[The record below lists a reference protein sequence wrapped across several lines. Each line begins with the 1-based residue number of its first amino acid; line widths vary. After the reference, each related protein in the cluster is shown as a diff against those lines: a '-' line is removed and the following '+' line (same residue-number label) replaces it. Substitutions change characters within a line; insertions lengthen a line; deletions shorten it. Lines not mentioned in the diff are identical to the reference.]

1 MDTALCLHNATVLTG
16 FSVMKKCAVYIK
28 DNYIADVYNEER
40 FKQKKFDSKVKII
53 DVKGAYVAPGLI
65 DTHIHGIGGYSADD
79 ADYKSILAMS
89 EILARYGVTSFIPTL
104 CAAPEKELVKK
115 IKAVVKAMGK
125 EKGAHILG
133 MHLEGPFLSPDRIG
147 AQDRYGICDVDLKLL
162 DRLWKAS
169 KGKIINMTLAPEL
182 KGMRELALNCIK
194 KGIIMQAGHT
204 NATYEQMIEGMQV
217 NIMHVTHLFNAMRPL
232 HHREPGVVG
241 AALIHPEISC
251 EIIGD
256 GIHVN
261 PNLIALLM
269 KSKPLSQLVLI
280 TDAFDLAKTEL
291 PPDSPYYFDECF
303 KRKCDDVIVG
313 SGISMFD
320 GLRNLVRYEV
330 PVEKAIRMA
339 SSNPAKI
346 MKQEN
351 KGFIIPGYDAD
362 IIIFDKE
369 FKNVQTIING
379 QFIKDAKP

>member
-1 MDTALCLHNATVLTG
+1 
-16 FSVMKKCAVYIK
+16 
-28 DNYIADVYNEER
+28 
-40 FKQKKFDSKVKII
+40 
-53 DVKGAYVAPGLI
+53 
-65 DTHIHGIGGYSADD
+65 
-79 ADYKSILAMS
+79 
-89 EILARYGVTSFIPTL
+89 
-104 CAAPEKELVKK
+104 
-115 IKAVVKAMGK
+115 
-125 EKGAHILG
+125 
-133 MHLEGPFLSPDRIG
+133 
-147 AQDRYGICDVDLKLL
+147 
-162 DRLWKAS
+162 
-169 KGKIINMTLAPEL
+169 
-182 KGMRELALNCIK
+182 
-194 KGIIMQAGHT
+194 
-204 NATYEQMIEGMQV
+204 
-217 NIMHVTHLFNAMRPL
+217 
-232 HHREPGVVG
+232 
-241 AALIHPEISC
+241 
-251 EIIGD
+251 
-256 GIHVN
+256 
-261 PNLIALLM
+261 M